1 MIAEQKIV
9 QRIST
14 DDFFNTYLKDFAKYV
29 IETRALP
36 SIYDGLR
43 IGARKI
49 VYAAITGTIKNGKKS
64 KLTTLLGDT
73 MKLNFLHGDNSLKS
87 TSEQLSAIHNMK
99 YPPLSVIG
107 QTPSL
112 RNNEVNTAA
121 RYLSVRI
128 NDYLEIYKYDS
139 NLWKLTQD
147 EGEENEP
154 EHFFPIIPLV
164 LLNTTNSPGF
174 GFSYRTFQHNIDD
187 IINACIRWL
196 INGSSDDDMLSN
208 KNSLRPEM
216 KGIKE
221 KNFLYNGN
229 KDCWYNV
236 GEYEI
241 DLDKDTVIIK
251 DLPFNIQHRK
261 YINHLQ
267 TLKDKFY
274 IADFDDY
281 SNNDSFDIR
290 IKFPV
295 KWLKKRFEGNKFD
308 FFTKLKL
315 FAKVPALQLN
325 TIDGDGSILFSETQF
340 DLIDN
345 FVKRRLNIYSIR
357 KKKLIHQLKEKIA
370 ELDDLCRFIQCVINE
385 ELIIFKRPLGDI
397 KRDILKLGLSFNGLK
412 LNIQRLTKEEIEK
425 LQKELEDTKKLLD
438 YTQSTSETDMYLKEL
453 IKFKEKYVSN
463 IKTIQA

>member
-73 MKLNFLHGDNSLKS
+73 MKLNFLHGDNSL
-87 TSEQLSAIHNMK
+87 N
-99 YPPLSVIG
+99 VIG

-187 IINACIRWL
+187 IINACIRCL

-251 DLPFNIQHRK
+251 DLIMIP
-261 YINHLQ
+261 
-267 TLKDKFY
+267 
-274 IADFDDY
+274 
-281 SNNDSFDIR
+281 
-290 IKFPV
+290 
-295 KWLKKRFEGNKFD
+295 
-308 FFTKLKL
+308 
-315 FAKVPALQLN
+315 
-325 TIDGDGSILFSETQF
+325 SI
-340 DLIDN
+340 
-345 FVKRRLNIYSIR
+345 
-357 KKKLIHQLKEKIA
+357 
-370 ELDDLCRFIQCVINE
+370 
-385 ELIIFKRPLGDI
+385 
-397 KRDILKLGLSFNGLK
+397 
-412 LNIQRLTKEEIEK
+412 
-425 LQKELEDTKKLLD
+425 
-438 YTQSTSETDMYLKEL
+438 
-453 IKFKEKYVSN
+453 
-463 IKTIQA
+463 